1 MKKSEMNHYLDLIPI
16 YARAHRKLSQKARI
30 CIMLSVFLAAVLF
43 GLADMYLRGVTKKQ
57 MLEEGNW
64 HYSLSSINEETAACI
79 SAYPQVAASGFHAGC
94 PSDTGFRLASTP
106 VSLSGQEEPVF
117 TDILLCS
124 IQEGAYPAAV
134 DQIALSSDFKHRLQ
148 VGDSL
153 LLTLPDNTV
162 QRFTISGFFEKEE
175 SRRLTSESGSTVVLS
190 LEGIRALASLG
201 MQEQYLIQLSHLCDM
216 DAVVSDMAK
225 QLSLEA
231 GQVTA
236 NEPLLSIL
244 GQLKGG
250 GVSQIYQVAF
260 LLSLIVMATCVLM
273 ISGSLNGDVLLRTRF
288 FGLLRCLGATPS
300 QIRRYVTLES
310 LRQCKTA
317 IPAGLL
323 LSFFIVWILSAVMR
337 AFSPYWFSYMPRF
350 GISLPAVAAGSMLG
364 LICVLLS
371 SHAPA
376 KMAAKSSALEAVTGS
391 RPAVSARRP
400 PSASRPHP
408 SSGSRM
414 FSSDLPIEVWLGF
427 QHALIK
433 KKRFLLTSGAF
444 AICVVLFL
452 TFGVL
457 VEFMNHA
464 FTPSPWTPDLSV
476 ASEDNSCSIDQS
488 LLEELKL
495 NSRIKRAYG
504 RMFAYDLSFSAQG
517 MEGHANLIS
526 FDAYQFSLAKSSL
539 TEGSI
544 RPAAREPGQVL
555 IVAQPSFPIR
565 LLEDI
570 RLTIGEKTHTVT
582 VSGILSDHPLAREE
596 DSLTI
601 FCSEETFRQLTGE
614 DGYTILDITFRRGIS
629 QEEVDAVK
637 ALFPAGSV
645 FQDQALR
652 MQQQRNLASAF
663 AVLIYGFLSIIAA
676 ITAFHIQN
684 TISMS
689 VTARLSQYAKFKA
702 IGMSSRQL
710 LCMVSAEAASY
721 AAAGCLFGCLIGLP
735 AHWVIFTSLIT
746 TFWGIPWSVP
756 WAMLFFI
763 LGLVIASVFF
773 TVCSQAARLF
783 RL

>member
-1 MKKSEMNHYLDLIPI
+1 
-16 YARAHRKLSQKARI
+16 
-30 CIMLSVFLAAVLF
+30 
-43 GLADMYLRGVTKKQ
+43 
-57 MLEEGNW
+57 
-64 HYSLSSINEETAACI
+64 
-79 SAYPQVAASGFHAGC
+79 
-94 PSDTGFRLASTP
+94 
-106 VSLSGQEEPVF
+106 
-117 TDILLCS
+117 
-124 IQEGAYPAAV
+124 
-134 DQIALSSDFKHRLQ
+134 
-148 VGDSL
+148 
-153 LLTLPDNTV
+153 
-162 QRFTISGFFEKEE
+162 
-175 SRRLTSESGSTVVLS
+175 
-190 LEGIRALASLG
+190 
-201 MQEQYLIQLSHLCDM
+201 
-216 DAVVSDMAK
+216 
-225 QLSLEA
+225 
-231 GQVTA
+231 
-236 NEPLLSIL
+236 
-244 GQLKGG
+244 
-250 GVSQIYQVAF
+250 
-260 LLSLIVMATCVLM
+260 
-273 ISGSLNGDVLLRTRF
+273 
-288 FGLLRCLGATPS
+288 
-300 QIRRYVTLES
+300 
-310 LRQCKTA
+310 
-317 IPAGLL
+317 
-323 LSFFIVWILSAVMR
+323 
-337 AFSPYWFSYMPRF
+337 
-350 GISLPAVAAGSMLG
+350 
-364 LICVLLS
+364 
-371 SHAPA
+371 
-376 KMAAKSSALEAVTGS
+376 
-391 RPAVSARRP
+391 
-400 PSASRPHP
+400 
-408 SSGSRM
+408 
-414 FSSDLPIEVWLGF
+414 
-427 QHALIK
+427 
-433 KKRFLLTSGAF
+433 
-444 AICVVLFL
+444 
-452 TFGVL
+452 
-457 VEFMNHA
+457 
-464 FTPSPWTPDLSV
+464 
-476 ASEDNSCSIDQS
+476 
-488 LLEELKL
+488 
-495 NSRIKRAYG
+495 
-504 RMFAYDLSFSAQG
+504 

-601 FCSEETFRQLTGE
+601 FCSEGTFRQLTGE

-710 LCMVSAEAASY
+710 LGMVSAEAASY